1 VASAQAAPG
10 GPEPLAREAKWFTE
24 SRCLNREVRVVLEG
38 VDKYN
43 NLFGSVFYPEA
54 DKPANLAEAIMSVS
68 VAAGNFTGCCVGG
81 SNVSWCDKT
90 QAVACISAVQYRTA
104 KDIHFASSA
113 GNVYHPTTALC

>member
-1 VASAQAAPG
+1 VASAQTAPG
-10 GPEPLAREAKWFTE
+10 GPEPLSREAKWFTE

-68 VAAGNFTGCCVGG
+68 G
-81 SNVSWCDKT
+81 S
-90 QAVACISAVQYRTA
+90 
-104 KDIHFASSA
+104 
-113 GNVYHPTTALC
+113 VYHNAKTSQHFV